1 MPDRS
6 PTASAVL
13 TADAVV
19 VGSGVIGSAVAL
31 ELARAGRSVLVLD
44 KAAGPGHGSTSASSA
59 VIRFLYSTFDTTAT
73 SWEAKFMW
81 EAWAD
86 HLGLPG
92 FEPLADPPALTTFHR
107 TGMLHL
113 DVPAV
118 PTQVSQELLRAAG
131 VPFDYLDADALAAR
145 FPHLDVG
152 AYWPNKPVTD
162 DAFWEETE
170 QRLGAIYTP
179 DAGYMDDP
187 RLAADNL
194 AYAARL
200 HGART
205 AYRSEVVSCDRV
217 GPVWRMAL
225 GDGRRVESPVV
236 VNAAGPWSGA
246 FNALAGVGAEFTVGV
261 RALRQEVHQVV
272 RPSAWDGRQDP
283 APGVFDLDLG
293 TYMRPGPSGAWVV
306 GGSEPECDPF
316 EWLDGPGA
324 VDAVD
329 DHVSLARYEAQVTRA
344 ARRLPDLAVPNRPS
358 GVVGVYDVADDWT
371 PIYDRTDAPGFYVA
385 MGTSGNQFKNAPIAG
400 CFLAAIIGAVEEGHD
415 HDASPVTY
423 VGEHTGLTIDLSA
436 FSRTREVNAASTRT
450 VLG

>member
-1 MPDRS
+1 MPDPS
-6 PTASAVL
+6 PVL

-31 ELARAGRSVLVLD
+31 ELARGGRSVLVLD

-59 VIRFLYSTFDTTAT
+59 VIRFLYSTYDTTAT

-81 EAWAD
+81 ERWSE
-86 HLGLPG
+86 HLGLPD
-92 FEPLADPPALTTFHR
+92 FEPLQDPPALTTFHR

-118 PTQVSQELLRAAG
+118 PAEHSAELLRAVG
-131 VPFDYLDADALAAR
+131 VPFERLDAAALAER
-145 FPHLDVG
+145 FPHVDVG

-162 DAFWEETE
+162 DAFWEETDAS
-170 QRLGAIYTP
+170 LGALYTP
-179 DAGYMDDP
+179 DAGFMDDP

-205 AYRSEVVSCDRV
+205 TYRAEVVSCERV
-217 GPVWRMAL
+217 GTTWRLAL

-246 FNALAGVGAEFTVGV
+246 FNRLAGVGEEFTVGV
-261 RALRQEVHQVV
+261 RPLRQEVHQVP
-272 RPSAWDGRQDP
+272 RPAGWDGHADP
-283 APGVFDLDLG
+283 APAIFDLDLG

-316 EWLDGPGA
+316 EWVDGEGG

-329 DHVSLARYEAQVTRA
+329 QHVSLERYEAQVTRA
-344 ARRLPDLAVPNRPS
+344 ARRLPDLTMPNRPS

-400 CFLAAIIGAVEEGHD
+400 CFLAAIVDAVEGGAD
-415 HDASPVTY
+415 HDAEPVTY
-423 VGEHTGLTIDLSA
+423 VGAHTGLKIDLGA
-436 FSRTREVNAASTRT
+436 FSRKRPVNDSSTRT

>member
-1 MPDRS
+1 MSEKS
-6 PTASAVL
+6 PAL

-59 VIRFLYSTFDTTAT
+59 VIRFLYSTYDTTAT

-86 HLGLPG
+86 HLGLSS
-92 FEPLADPPALTTFHR
+92 FALDEPPALTAFHR

-118 PTQVSQELLRAAG
+118 PTEHSQELLRAAG
-131 VPFDYLDADALAAR
+131 VPFEHLDAEALAAR
-145 FPHLDVG
+145 FPHLDTG

-162 DAFWEETE
+162 DAFWEDTDA
-170 QRLGAIYTP
+170 RLGAIYTP

-194 AYAARL
+194 AHAARL

-205 AYRSEVVSCDRV
+205 AYRAEVVSCERV
-217 GPVWRMAL
+217 GEVWVLAL
-225 GDGRRVESPVV
+225 GDGRRVEAPVV

-246 FNALAGVGAEFTVGV
+246 FNAMAGVGAEFTVGV
-261 RALRQEVHQVV
+261 RPLRQEVHQVA
-272 RPSAWDGRQDP
+272 RPPAWDGREDP

-316 EWLDGPGA
+316 EWVDGGASA

-329 DHVSLARYEAQVTRA
+329 HHVSLERYEAQVTRA

-400 CFLAAIIGAVEEGHD
+400 CFLAAIVEAVESGHD

-423 VGEHTGLTIDLSA
+423 VGEHTGLKIDLSA
-436 FSRTREVNAASTRT
+436 FSRVRPVNDASSRT

>member
-1 MPDRS
+1 MDQTTS
-6 PTASAVL
+6 L

-92 FEPLADPPALTTFHR
+92 FAPLADPPALTAFHR

-118 PTQVSQELLRAAG
+118 PSDHSQDLLRAAG
-131 VPFDYLDADALAAR
+131 VPFEHLDAQALADR

-162 DAFWEETE
+162 DAFWEETD

-205 AYRSEVVSCDRV
+205 TYRAEVVSCERV
-217 GPVWRMAL
+217 GGVWVLVLA
-225 GDGRRVESPVV
+225 DGRRVESPVV

-261 RALRQEVHQVV
+261 RPLRQEVHQVA
-272 RPSAWDGRQDP
+272 RPSAWDGRPDP

-293 TYMRPGPSGAWVV
+293 TYMRPGPGGAWVV
-306 GGSEPECDPF
+306 GGSEPDCDPM
-316 EWLDGPGA
+316 EWIEGGA
-324 VDAVD
+324 AGIDAVD
-329 DHVSLARYEAQVTRA
+329 QHVSLERYEAQVTRA

-400 CFLAAIIGAVEEGHD
+400 CFLAAIVDAVEGGHD

-423 VGEHTGLTIDLSA
+423 VGQHTGLKIDLAA
-436 FSRTREVNAASTRT
+436 FSRVREVNDASSCT

>member
-1 MPDRS
+1 MNQ
-6 PTASAVL
+6 L
-13 TADAVV
+13 QTADAVV

-81 EAWAD
+81 EQWAD
-86 HLGLPG
+86 HLGLPAHA
-92 FEPLADPPALTTFHR
+92 PLADPPSLTTFHR

-118 PTQVSQELLRAAG
+118 PCEASQDLLRAAG
-131 VPFDYLDADALAAR
+131 VPFEYLEAGDLATR

-152 AYWPNKPVTD
+152 AYWPNKAITD
-162 DAFWEETE
+162 DAFWEDT
-170 QRLGAIYTP
+170 QSRLGAIYTP

-205 AYRSEVVSCDRV
+205 AYRAEVVSCEHVDTT
-217 GPVWRMAL
+217 WHLTLA
-225 GDGRRVESPVV
+225 DGSVVESPVV

-246 FNALAGVGAEFTVGV
+246 FNAMAGVGTEFTVGV
-261 RALRQEVHQVV
+261 RPLRQEVHQVR
-272 RPSAWDGRQDP
+272 RPASWDGREDP
-283 APGVFDLDLG
+283 APAIFDLDLG
-293 TYMRPGPSGAWVV
+293 TYMRPGPAGAWVV
-306 GGSEPECDPF
+306 GGSEPACDPM
-316 EWLDGPGA
+316 EWVEPGTIDT
-324 VDAVD
+324 VDQ
-329 DHVSLARYEAQVTRA
+329 HVSLERYEAQVTRA
-344 ARRLPDLAVPNRPS
+344 ARRLPDLTMPNQPS

-400 CFLAAIIGAVEEGHD
+400 CFLAALIEAVENGHD
-415 HDASPVTY
+415 HDATPVTY
-423 VGEHTGLTIDLSA
+423 TGEHSGLTIDLSA
-436 FSRTREVNAASTRT
+436 FSRIRAVNAASSHT

>member
-1 MPDRS
+1 M
-6 PTASAVL
+6 SAPSSHPAE

-73 SWEAKFMW
+73 SWEAKSMW
-81 EAWAD
+81 EQWSD
-86 HLGLPG
+86 HLGLPAHA
-92 FEPLADPPALTTFHR
+92 PLADPPSLTTFHR

-118 PTQVSQELLRAAG
+118 PRQASQDLLRAAG
-131 VPFDYLDADALAAR
+131 VPFEYLDADDLAAR
-145 FPHLDVG
+145 FPHLDIG
-152 AYWPNKPVTD
+152 AYWPNKPISD
-162 DAFWEETE
+162 DAFWEDTTS
-170 QRLGAIYTP
+170 RLGAIYTP
-179 DAGYMDDP
+179 DAGFMDDP

-205 AYRSEVVSCDRV
+205 AYRAEVVSCERI
-217 GPVWRMAL
+217 GSTWHLAL
-225 GDGRRVESPVV
+225 ADGSRVESPVV

-246 FNALAGVGAEFTVGV
+246 FNALAGVGEEFTVGV
-261 RALRQEVHQVV
+261 RPLRQEVHQVR
-272 RPSAWDGRQDP
+272 RPSVWDGRADP
-283 APGVFDLDLG
+283 APAIFDLDLG
-293 TYMRPGPSGAWVV
+293 TYMRPGPGGAWVV
-306 GGSEPECDPF
+306 GGSEPACDPM
-316 EWLDGPGA
+316 EWIDAPRTVDG
-324 VDAVD
+324 VDQ
-329 DHVSLARYEAQVTRA
+329 HVSLERYEAQVTRA
-344 ARRLPDLAVPNRPS
+344 ARRLPDLTMPNRPS

-371 PIYDRTDAPGFYVA
+371 PIYDRTHAPGFYVA

-400 CFLAAIIGAVEEGHD
+400 CFLAALVEAVENGHD

-423 VGEHTGLTIDLSA
+423 TGEHTGLTIDLSA
-436 FSRTREVNAASTRT
+436 FSRIREVNAASSHT